1 MVWLSSFTSRNTVI
15 QYFAECYDGYY
26 QYSSDYFPRF
36 IALASSGKDVVIIP
50 ENASG
55 VLHENSSDIQFV
67 YKLKPAT
74 VSVNYLDVDGKQ
86 IINSEIIYGRVFD
99 EYNTVPKEIDGYE
112 LVERPENASGKMTE
126 EDISVDY
133 IYRLMY
139 S

>member
-15 QYFAECYDGYY
+15 QYFAECHDGYY

-36 IALASSGKDVVIIP
+36 IALALSGKDVVIIP

-55 VLHENSSDIQFV
+55 VLQFV

-112 LVERPENASGKMTE
+112 LVEIPENASGKMTE

>member
-1 MVWLSSFTSRNTVI
+1 MIRI
-15 QYFAECYDGYY
+15 
-26 QYSSDYFPRF
+26 R
-36 IALASSGKDVVIIP
+36 
-50 ENASG
+50 
-55 VLHENSSDIQFV
+55 H
-67 YKLKPAT
+67 
-74 VSVNYLDVDGKQ
+74 YLDVDGKQ

-112 LVERPENASGKMTE
+112 LVEIPENASGKMTE